1 MNIALLIEYDGS
13 GFCGF
18 QSQGTQRTVQ
28 TTVEKALTVVADER
42 VRITC
47 AGRTDSG
54 VHATYQVVNFNSD
67 KDRSADAWVRGT
79 NANLP
84 KDVAVIECQEVEPAF
99 HARFSAMWRRY
110 LYLFY
115 ETQVVPAFDS
125 SLVSCVV
132 DELDVEAMGHAAG
145 RFIGEKDFSSF
156 RAANCDSKSPC
167 RLITHLD
174 VIRQGRIVAVDVV
187 ANAFLLRMVR
197 NIAGTL
203 LEVGLGKFDVRKT
216 DELINARD
224 RTIAPATAVPNGLY
238 LIEVGYPTATFS
250 EQTRFPMV
258 LGPNAALH
266 FNSSPKRPR
275 ERFEQMGSVDGLC

>member
-13 GFCGF
+13 RFCGF

-28 TTVEKALTVVADER
+28 STVEEALTIVADER
-42 VRITC
+42 VRVTC

-84 KDVAVIECQEVEPAF
+84 NDVAVVECQQVEPTF
-99 HARFSAMWRRY
+99 HSRFSALWRRY
-110 LYLFY
+110 LYLFF
-115 ETQVVPAFDS
+115 ETKVVPAFNS
-125 SLVSCVV
+125 SLVASVA
-132 DELDVEAMGHAAG
+132 DELDAEAMDHAAKK
-145 RFIGEKDFSSF
+145 FVGERDFSSF
-156 RAANCDSKSPC
+156 RAANCDSESAR
-167 RLITHLD
+167 RLVTHLE
-174 VIRQGRIVAVDVV
+174 VIRQGRIVAIDIV

-203 LEVGLGKFDVRKT
+203 LEVALGKFDARKT

-224 RTIAPATAVPNGLY
+224 RTIAPPTAVPNGLY
-238 LIEVGYPTATFS
+238 LIEVGYPNSIFS

-258 LGPNAALH
+258 LGPHAARH
-266 FNSSPKRPR
+266 FNHSPNRPS
-275 ERFEQMGSVDGLC
+275 ERFEQTGSVDGLR